1 MTDRRKLRSDDGDNN
16 VVLHHFP
23 ILPSPTPSM
32 CCLFSFFRTRAADQH
47 TSKYVCTIFPTS
59 SPPIGGRETRF
70 TLEKKRIRLY
80 TFIHVSQR
88 NSSIS
93 RLSARMEFEYFHS
106 LFYYK
111 RGGRGADEC
120 WKHRVSSY
128 RGICNLMEFAG
139 NINKPSKRFPNWKNK
154 REFVWTI

>member
-59 SPPIGGRETRF
+59 SPPIGGEGNTIYAREKTDTFVYVYPRF
-70 TLEKKRIRLY
+70 TKKLVHFPIVGPNGIWIFSFIILLQKGREGCGWMLEASSFPL
-80 TFIHVSQR
+80 QR
-88 NSSIS
+88 D
-93 RLSARMEFEYFHS
+93 L
-106 LFYYK
+106 
-111 RGGRGADEC
+111 
-120 WKHRVSSY
+120 
-128 RGICNLMEFAG
+128 
-139 NINKPSKRFPNWKNK
+139 
-154 REFVWTI
+154 